1 MKHTTEELLLAAAV
15 RERVAKLLV
24 EHQPMGLTEA
34 DGDKWRNQNA
44 ASYTKQVMAEL
55 SMFAD
60 LIKASQEP

>member
-1 MKHTTEELLLAAAV
+1 MKHTTEELLLAVAV

-24 EHQPMGLTEA
+24 EHQPKGLTEA
-34 DGDKWRNQNA
+34 DGDKWRSQNA
-44 ASYTKQVMAEL
+44 AAYTKQAMGEL